1 MSKSSQNQ
9 VRKNWYAVI
18 MAGGTGT
25 RLWPLSRRDMPK
37 QFQKLTSAKT
47 MIQETYDR
55 ASKVVPE
62 RNIMISTT
70 AQYKNLVMKQLPRI
84 KKEQLIIEPMPRGTA
99 PAIALVA
106 HTIYSMNP
114 QAVVATIASDHAI
127 KNPTE
132 FSISVSAAFQ
142 AAEKNPD
149 KLVMVG
155 INPTF
160 PDTGLGYIKMGREFS
175 MINKRKVFYVDSFVE
190 KPSLKNAEK
199 YLRSYEYLW
208 NASYFI
214 FSAKGFLNITKKL
227 MPKTLK
233 ALDKMQRIKNNG
245 ESAKI
250 YNSLENEPIDT
261 AVAEKLGDHDRL
273 VIPSELDWSDV
284 GNWGTLFDFFKGS
297 LGKSVVVKGNHIDV
311 DSRDSLVYAHD
322 KLIATVGLKDIII
335 VETADAILVADRK
348 NSAEVKKLIEKLK
361 EKGKQAYL

>member
-1 MSKSSQNQ
+1 
-9 VRKNWYAVI
+9 
-18 MAGGTGT
+18 
-25 RLWPLSRRDMPK
+25 
-37 QFQKLTSAKT
+37 
-47 MIQETYDR
+47 
-55 ASKVVPE
+55 
-62 RNIMISTT
+62 
-70 AQYKNLVMKQLPRI
+70 
-84 KKEQLIIEPMPRGTA
+84 
-99 PAIALVA
+99 
-106 HTIYSMNP
+106 
-114 QAVVATIASDHAI
+114 
-127 KNPTE
+127 
-132 FSISVSAAFQ
+132 
-142 AAEKNPD
+142 
-149 KLVMVG
+149 
-155 INPTF
+155 
-160 PDTGLGYIKMGREFS
+160 
-175 MINKRKVFYVDSFVE
+175 VE